1 MVFIKVADFVTKL
14 MRTRNKIPASRPEP
28 IQRGT
33 VVLSSDLSV
42 LSVCKVGGHLAGDNF
57 LVQFTAGSNLVTLP
71 NNALSWSGL
80 KLYSPQFP
88 NGVMLTGKTSVV
100 NQYTIGTNAT
110 LTKQEV
116 ANFCVLNS
124 VKLKPFLAH

>member
-1 MVFIKVADFVTKL
+1 MAHIKVADFIAKL
-14 MRTRNKIPASRPEP
+14 IRTRNKIPASKPEP

-33 VVLSSDLSV
+33 VVLSSDLSA
-42 LSVCKVGGHLAGDNF
+42 LSVCKVSGHLGGDNF
-57 LVQFTAGSNLVTLP
+57 LVQYTAGSNLVTLP
-71 NNALSWSGL
+71 NNTIAWNGL
-80 KLYSPQFP
+80 KLFSPQFP
-88 NGVMLTGKTSVV
+88 NGVPLTGKTSVT

-110 LTKQEV
+110 ITKQEV